1 MATAVRSFACPR
13 CKRPVG
19 DRPACP
25 WDGWPSI
32 PAEALLPDDPLQG
45 EVVAR
50 RYHVLCAIGH
60 GGMGTVYAAL
70 DQETGAEVALKVV
83 RWDTGRDPALI
94 ARFRREVAA
103 TQRLVHPNVVRL
115 LDSGR
120 TTSGY
125 LYIAMERLVG
135 RTLAEHI
142 TAEAP
147 MPGDRAARLLVPI
160 CDALEAAHRLGLVH
174 RDIKPANV
182 FLARTDGPGPPNT
195 IVKLLDFGIARA
207 MEHDPVDDA
216 ICGTIVVGTV
226 SYVAPEQA
234 QRRPVDGRTDLYA
247 VGVLLFELLT
257 GQPPFSR
264 PSPLETL
271 KAHVSAPVP
280 SPRSLAPAHVP
291 PALERLCLELL
302 AKNPDDRPPH
312 AAEVRRRLIEAVRP
326 AAPLAV
332 PPSASPSPRWR
343 RRVAVLAA
351 LAALGALLGAL
362 VARLAC

>member
-1 MATAVRSFACPR
+1 MPSPVRNLACPR

-19 DRPACP
+19 ERPQCP
-25 WDGWPSI
+25 WDGWPAI
-32 PAEALLPDDPLQG
+32 PAEALTPDDPMQG

-50 RYHVLCAIGH
+50 RYQVLQAIGH
-60 GGMGTVYAAL
+60 GGMGTVYEARDL
-70 DQETGAEVALKVV
+70 DAGGEVALKIV

-94 ARFRREVAA
+94 ARFRREVVA

-115 LDSGR
+115 VDSGR

-125 LYIAMERLVG
+125 LYIAMERLYG
-135 RTLAEHI
+135 GTLAEHI
-142 TAEAP
+142 AAEAP

-182 FLARTDGPGPPNT
+182 FLARTDGADPL
-195 IVKLLDFGIARA
+195 VKLLDFGIARA

-216 ICGTIVVGTV
+216 ICGSVVVGTV
-226 SYVAPEQA
+226 SHVAPEQA
-234 QRRPVDGRTDLYA
+234 LRRPVDGRTDLYA

-257 GQPPFSR
+257 GQPPFAR
-264 PSPLETL
+264 HHPLETL
-271 KAHVSAPVP
+271 KAHVSEPVP

-312 AAEVRRRLIEAVRP
+312 AAEVRRRLIESVRP
-326 AAPLAV
+326 PAP
-332 PPSASPSPRWR
+332 PPVAPPPRPRWR
-343 RRVAVLAA
+343 RRIAA
-351 LAALGALLGAL
+351 LATLGALLGAL